1 VGVAAVLLSHVL
13 AARAERIAELA
24 VIRQRLMADALSAE
38 EREQDLYCPAI

>member
-24 VIRQRLMADALSAE
+24 VIRQRLLAHAPSAE
-38 EREQDLYCPAI
+38 EREQGFYCPAI